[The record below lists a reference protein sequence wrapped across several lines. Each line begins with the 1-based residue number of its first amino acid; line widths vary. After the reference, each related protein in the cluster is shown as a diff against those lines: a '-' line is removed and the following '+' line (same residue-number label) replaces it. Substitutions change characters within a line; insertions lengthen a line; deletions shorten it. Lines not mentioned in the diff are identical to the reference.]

1 MEAERETGPTEA
13 WLNYSLGC
21 LQRCSHKKQSD
32 TSENASF
39 NCLHYGKLS
48 LSLSLSLNAF
58 IDLCVALERRVLYR
72 TVAVRVASFQMTF
85 RNVCATQISIGENC
99 CSYVRVANI
108 FK

>member
-32 TSENASF
+32 TSENVSF

-48 LSLSLSLNAF
+48 LSLSRSLNAF

-72 TVAVRVASFQMTF
+72 TVAVRVAS
-85 RNVCATQISIGENC
+85 CQITIS
-99 CSYVRVANI
+99 
-108 FK
+108 